1 MKVGGTQ
8 RRLDGALTFLDLAA
22 PCLLTFFLASAAR
35 CLLTFCLASAD
46 FRVRDS
52 GTTSL
57 PTGLGRLRPAV
68 SAPGQPRRCAGPH
81 VRAVSVVAGPPVGD
95 LTERGAASGGGD
107 PDVGRPRPGRAAA
120 RARGDET
127 AQRRAPAA

>member
-8 RRLDGALTFLDLAA
+8 RRLDGALTFLAL
-22 PCLLTFFLASAAR
+22 AAR

-57 PTGLGRLRPAV
+57 PTGLGRLRPAG

-95 LTERGAASGGGD
+95 LWSEERRVAEETPTWGDRVLAALL
-107 PDVGRPRPGRAAA
+107 R
-120 RARGDET
+120 
-127 AQRRAPAA
+127 